1 MAYVFFNNNP
11 SNKRVGDCAVRAVS
25 KAVGQDWTDA
35 YIGLCAEGLALRDM
49 PSSNDVWRI
58 MNDVMGMVKVTNPQI
73 YRAII
78 QRISRL

>member
-1 MAYVFFNNNP
+1 MENE
-11 SNKRVGDCAVRAVS
+11 
-25 KAVGQDWTDA
+25 QIT
-35 YIGLCAEGLALRDM
+35 
-49 PSSNDVWRI
+49 